1 MFAWGVLAAGMVSAA
16 PVAGKAVDAQPDA
29 ELSNSRVKVVI
40 VSGTAVTQGDRIT
53 TDARGL
59 VQLLFSDETKLVVG
73 PRSSLVIESYLLRS
87 SNRANSF
94 SIRALGGSFR
104 MITGKSRKQAYKITT
119 PTATIG
125 VRGTEFDFTVQRSGM
140 TEVVLFSGEATVCG
154 RNGGGCKVLNGRC
167 TMVQAAP
174 RQNVRSIQDRE
185 LRARALR
192 ANFPYIAS
200 QQPLRRDFRVSLR
213 GCDLLQPPPERQ
225 RQQIE
230 RVRNAAAAPIA
241 VEPAPPPPEPP
252 PGVTRPSI
260 VVTVTGPRG
269 GQTQGTLSF
278 GGGSGPTANV
288 TTTRPGDG
296 EATGGFGASV
306 EFRGLGSDGT
316 GGFSV
321 GRNGDDRSGFGGAFG
336 GGGGGFGGFGRDRDG
351 GGGGFGR

>member
-1 MFAWGVLAAGMVSAA
+1 MFTFLPGLRLAALACGVLATGVLAAGQAYAA
-16 PVAGKAVDAQPDA
+16 PVAGKAVDARPDA

-59 VQLLFSDETKLVVG
+59 VQLLFSDETRLVVG
-73 PRSSLVIESYLLRS
+73 PRSSLVIESYLLRA

-167 TMVQAAP
+167 SMVQAAP
-174 RQNVRSIQDRE
+174 RRSVAYVQDR
-185 LRARALR
+185 RLR
-192 ANFPYIAS
+192 ANALRTNFPYVAS

-213 GCDLLQPPPERQ
+213 GCDLIAPRERDNIQ
-225 RQQIE
+225 RE
-230 RVRNAAAAPIA
+230 RVRDAAAPA
-241 VEPAPPPPEPP
+241 APAPAPAADQPTIS
-252 PGVTRPSI
+252 VTVDGPFGGETRGTADLRGGGRPS
-260 VVTVTGPRG
+260 VSVETGRSVG
-269 GQTQGTLSF
+269 S
-278 GGGSGPTANV
+278 GGGFNTDVSIDV
-288 TTTRPGDG
+288 R
-296 EATGGFGASV
+296 EAVRDAL
-306 EFRGLGSDGT
+306 EGT
-316 GGFSV
+316 
-321 GRNGDDRSGFGGAFG
+321 GFGG
-336 GGGGGFGGFGRDRDG
+336 R
-351 GGGGFGR
+351 